1 VTATRGIAAAL
12 ACAAALFAV
21 TSGDARAGDAKA
33 GRARAQ
39 LCQACHGVDGLSK
52 VPDAPNLAG
61 QVEGYLVTQL
71 RAFKSGARKSEAMT
85 LVAAQL
91 SDADIDNLAAWYSSI
106 EVTVGK
112 LPGG

>member
-1 VTATRGIAAAL
+1 MAMRKAAAV
-12 ACAAALFAV
+12 LFGVAV
-21 TSGDARAGDAKA
+21 AFVIAGGNAHAGDARAGRAK
-33 GRARAQ
+33 AQ

-52 VPDAPNLAG
+52 VPDAPNIAG
-61 QVEGYLVTQL
+61 QVEGYLAAQL

-91 SDADIDNLAAWYSSI
+91 SDQDIDNLAAWYASI

>member
-1 VTATRGIAAAL
+1 MARGAAAAL
-12 ACAAALFAV
+12 VGVAALFVIASNDV
-21 TSGDARAGDAKA
+21 RAGDAKA
-33 GRARAQ
+33 GRAKAQ

-52 VPDAPNLAG
+52 VPDAPNIAG
-61 QVEGYLVTQL
+61 QVEGYLATQL
-71 RAFKSGARKSEAMT
+71 HAFKAGTRKSEAMN

-106 EVTVGK
+106 EVSVAK